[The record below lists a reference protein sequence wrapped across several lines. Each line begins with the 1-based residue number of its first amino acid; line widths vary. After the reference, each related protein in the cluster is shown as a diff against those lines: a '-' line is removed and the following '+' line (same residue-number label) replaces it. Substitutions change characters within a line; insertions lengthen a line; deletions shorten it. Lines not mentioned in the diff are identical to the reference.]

1 MRLCIMYMYG
11 PWIAS
16 FIAQVIQW
24 VKDTGSS
31 HVEITTPSVNEQEA
45 QEMLG
50 QHRTFMETDAT
61 VRSILSC
68 AYMCVSMKHPHVKSS
83 ANLTV
88 TKVFCTSKVTQDGSI
103 LTCAQCSRTA
113 TVIIM
118 LLKGDHINVVEVL
131 ATVNNFVVG

>member
-1 MRLCIMYMYG
+1 MLNNQAYPFQQVIYSRCMRLCIMYMYG

-50 QHRTFMETDAT
+50 GHRTFMETDAT
-61 VRSILSC
+61 VSYILS
-68 AYMCVSMKHPHVKSS
+68 P
-83 ANLTV
+83 
-88 TKVFCTSKVTQDGSI
+88 
-103 LTCAQCSRTA
+103 TC
-113 TVIIM
+113 
-118 LLKGDHINVVEVL
+118 
-131 ATVNNFVVG
+131 